1 MSFMQF
7 LQNNIWL
14 VLIAITSGFM
24 LLWSLLGNR
33 VRGVKEVDCGGA
45 LQMINHKEAC
55 VLDVREP
62 SEFNGG
68 HVLNAKL
75 IPLGKLR
82 ERMGELER
90 YRDKPIVVYCRSG
103 NRSATACALLGKEGF
118 AQVYNLTGGMNAWSK
133 AGLPLEK

>member
-7 LQNNIWL
+7 LENNIWL
-14 VLIAITSGFM
+14 VLIAITSGLM
-24 LLWSLLGNR
+24 LLWSFLGNR

-90 YRDKPIVVYCRSG
+90 YREKPVVVYCRSG

-118 AQVYNLTGGMNAWSK
+118 AQVYNLTGGMNAWVK